1 MYMWLRNMTR
11 VSFISRRSAL
21 SLTSSFSFWVWEWNQ
36 PKHPIQIIPAQLP
49 GAPGALYNGLPPL
62 QPALLAPFCTTVSV
76 MVYSVVGWRSAPL
89 RYPVLALERALTRPA
104 VPATPAVYECR
115 GFESHLGQLFIFSLE
130 KKSCRDRN
138 RFSID
143 FLSHAACFTSNTVL
157 PLLPL
162 SLPISLFPLPLRLL
176 SSCLFFV
183 LLSSPLTSNF
193 SQQVA
198 SILPSHTPPPCWCAL
213 ILVSQGYLRQRKV
226 IT

>member
-1 MYMWLRNMTR
+1 MVEKYDSCQLYLQEISLESYQLVLILGLGMESTETPDPDNTSIASWGSW
-11 VSFISRRSAL
+11 SFCPL
-21 SLTSSFSFWVWEWNQ
+21 S
-36 PKHPIQIIPAQLP
+36 
-49 GAPGALYNGLPPL
+49 YNGLPPL

-104 VPATPAVYECR
+104 VPATPALYECR

-193 SQQVA
+193 SQ
-198 SILPSHTPPPCWCAL
+198 
-213 ILVSQGYLRQRKV
+213 
-226 IT
+226 